1 MYNYNYE
8 IACVQGIPFHV
19 HRSKQFKIIGFNNK
33 LHVLNEHDGQMMVFG
48 SKSCSHIFLM
58 KHIFVY
64 SLIHFI
70 SIIFVKISYIN
81 IFGSVDNLN

>member
-33 LHVLNEHDGQMMVFG
+33 LHVLNEHD
-48 SKSCSHIFLM
+48 
-58 KHIFVY
+58 
-64 SLIHFI
+64 
-70 SIIFVKISYIN
+70 
-81 IFGSVDNLN
+81 